1 MAGLMGLSPEQF
13 WGRPDDIYTGMTLRE
28 FDLYGQGYRERV
40 EQQVD
45 LAKNMLAWHAANV
58 MNCLVKRRVTADQ
71 LLGKGDQLTPSQLKA
86 QLDRQAAKKVGSRDE
101 AMERMLEGAAADVA
115 YEFDEAVDGMERWL
129 DGLTRKA
136 SDADDGGGTLTG
148 DG

>member
-1 MAGLMGLSPEQF
+1 
-13 WGRPDDIYTGMTLRE
+13 
-28 FDLYGQGYRERV
+28 
-40 EQQVD
+40 
-45 LAKNMLAWHAANV
+45 